1 MGKMTAKA
9 CPKGITTVISGIEI
23 SAIDPPNPD
32 LAIPKII
39 IAGTTQIKNKRLI
52 SILKLKMRRD

>member
-9 CPKGITTVISGIEI
+9 CPKGITTVNNGIEI

-39 IAGTTQIKNKRLI
+39 IAGNTQRKNKRLT
-52 SILKLKMRRD
+52 SILKL